1 MLWAHMALLLPTGGH
16 DSATPREHTHT
27 HFDTQKPPPDPSVC
41 ADHLWGYTHSHKPP
55 FLLSLFSII
64 LLRAQRW
71 GLRFQSKHRP
81 NSENPD
87 SNPPP
92 VSLSHFLLSHPS
104 FFLLGLCLEERGK
117 RNAGLSEKALAE
129 RGSEL
134 WGREREETALSPQGW
149 ELWL

>member
-92 VSLSHFLLSHPS
+92 SLSLIFSSPTPLS
-104 FFLLGLCLEERGK
+104 FFWVCVWRKEANEMLASVKKPWQSEGVSCEVEKERK
-117 RNAGLSEKALAE
+117 
-129 RGSEL
+129 
-134 WGREREETALSPQGW
+134 TALSPQGR